1 MKPDNYWFIA
11 CYISFL
17 VISPFLAKAANALDR
32 KKHLAFCLITAVAIS
47 LVSDYIGAVNSY
59 ISERLAAFCVIFFIA
74 GYIRL
79 HIAKEAQ
86 NNRLVLLI
94 LFLTAG
100 FMMIWPLICKAAGHP
115 EMWYNVAQ
123 MHAIPALLLS
133 ACLLMLFR
141 NMGLGHVPWI
151 NSVAQATLG
160 IYLIHDNEIVRPL
173 LWQGLVQ
180 ADTHLESAFFP
191 LWSLMAI
198 LGVFTACLCIE
209 RLRRLVVDPLFSLI
223 LKPVDALDK
232 RITAFFA
239 IRPAAALAQGREAGA
254 NNESTNTAK

>member
-32 KKHLAFCLITAVAIS
+32 KKHLAFCLISAVAIS
-47 LVSDYIGAVNSY
+47 LLSDYIGAVNSY
-59 ISERLAAFCVIFFIA
+59 ISERLAAFAVIFFIA

-79 HIAKEAQ
+79 HIAKETQ
-86 NNRLVLLI
+86 NNRLVLLVI
-94 LFLTAG
+94 LLTAG
-100 FMMIWPLICKAAGHP
+100 FMMAWPLLCKAAGHP
-115 EMWYNVAQ
+115 ERWYDLAQ

-133 ACLLMLFR
+133 ASLLMLFR
-141 NMGLGHVPWI
+141 NMGFGHNPRI
-151 NSVAQATLG
+151 NSVAAATLG

-173 LWQGLVQ
+173 LWQGLFQ
-180 ADTHLESAFFP
+180 ANTHLESALFP
-191 LWSLMAI
+191 LWSLMVI
-198 LGVFTACLCIE
+198 LIVFTACYCIE
-209 RLRRLVVDPLFSLI
+209 RLRILVVDPVFSLL

-239 IRPAAALAQGREAGA
+239 IRPATAAMTQGRQTYTSRSSE
-254 NNESTNTAK
+254 